1 MNLVN
6 QNVAKISRVNLH
18 PASIKYLKLGHPW
31 ITEDSFTKRFP
42 KDQFFLIGKED
53 KNSREVALLIND
65 PEHKNVKARLWSLN
79 PNEWSTTVDF
89 TNQLKD
95 RISNALAKREKL
107 NLLSER
113 ENFYLVNGES
123 DQLPGLIVLLLKNHI
138 FIQYYALFWKK
149 VEPEL
154 LAILHAEFKNHF
166 PIIHLEDTWIQER
179 NFDRAVQ
186 IRSLNGNRN
195 IDFLLNEFNI
205 QYKIRLNEHYDFGIY
220 TDMSANRKHLKPY
233 LLAGKSLLN
242 LYSYTGAFSLFALKN
257 KISKVVSVD
266 LSAKYLE
273 WLDENIAHNKDINP
287 THHTSM
293 CMPTEKALLKL
304 IHDKAFFDT
313 IVCDP
318 PSASSDGQSTTNALK
333 SYEKILPLMLDL
345 LSPEGKLIVFLNT
358 HAVSWNKFEE
368 KIKYI
373 IDASIYKNKALVGKR
388 FKLSEDCLPLKGF
401 HEGDYLKG
409 FLIEFKN
416 NRKD

>member
-1 MNLVN
+1 MNFF
-6 QNVAKISRVNLH
+6 NVTGTKLTRVNLH

-53 KNSREVALLIND
+53 KSSKEVALLLND

-79 PNEWSTTVDF
+79 PDDWRTSVDF
-89 TNQLKD
+89 LEALKN
-95 RISNALAKREKL
+95 RIENALEKREKL

-113 ENFYLVNGES
+113 ENFYLINAES
-123 DQLPGLIVLLLKNHI
+123 DLLPGLIVLLLKNQL

-149 VEPEL
+149 VEVEM
-154 LAILHAEFKNHF
+154 LAILHAEFKKIF
-166 PIIHLEDTWIQER
+166 PQIPIEDTWIQER
-179 NFDRAVQ
+179 NFDQTKHV
-186 IRSLNGNRN
+186 RSLKGNKN
-195 IDFLLNEFNI
+195 IEFILNEFNTK
-205 QYKIRLNEHYDFGIY
+205 YKIRLNDHYDFGIY
-220 TDMSANRKHLKPY
+220 TDMSANRKTIKPY

-257 KISKVVSVD
+257 KIPRVVSVD
-266 LSAKYLE
+266 LSSKYLD
-273 WLDENIAHNKDINP
+273 WLGENIALNNDIDAS
-287 THHTSM
+287 HHTSM

-304 IHDKAFFDT
+304 IHDEQTFDT

-318 PSASSDGQSTTNALK
+318 PSASSDGQSTSSALK

-345 LSPEGKLIVFLNT
+345 LSAEGKLIVFLNT
-358 HAVSWNKFEE
+358 HAISWNKFEE
-368 KIKYI
+368 KLKFI
-373 IDASIYKNKALVGKR
+373 IDASVYKNKAILGKR
-388 FKLSEDCLPLKGF
+388 FKLTEDCLPQKGF

-416 NRKD
+416 NKKD